1 MENIKNYREV
11 INNAKKTAMRDG
23 YDQLIIYDMIDKTY
37 SFMRSYGQELGK
49 DETLVGKV
57 SFYWENQFPKVK
69 YKNSLQSNN

>member
-1 MENIKNYREV
+1 MENIKDYREV

-23 YDQLIIYDMIDKTY
+23 YDQLIIYDMINRTY

-57 SFYWENQFPKVK
+57 SFYWENQCPKVK